1 MYLYCLVIFWI
12 VHLLHCMCTY
22 ACLESFIY
30 LFFRQSYTGFM
41 LFWSLCVKIFYI
53 FVILLQCT
61 CQVNV
66 YLSCSLSYEHIYYIF
81 LCIGMTCVLLLWIHL
96 DSLLLVH
103 LIYSSYVKSIY
114 HVVKRKYFILF
125 FNKYRFSDHLL
136 CEKKTSFEFSFLLH
150 INKTISI
157 KQS

>member
-66 YLSCSLSYEHIYYIF
+66 CLCSLSYEHIYYIF

-96 DSLLLVH
+96 
-103 LIYSSYVKSIY
+103 IYSSYEKSIY
-114 HVVKRKYFILF
+114 QVVKRKYFILF

-136 CEKKTSFEFSFLLH
+136 CEKKTSFDFSFLLH